1 MARGLSVPCCAMLC
15 PSSAETGETWWNTDL
30 GERVQYLLAFHFH
43 LGGGFPLKTRF
54 DKTILSRLAPAQT
67 LAKPR
72 VADEFLT
79 SREYDPYLV
88 VLTCL
93 ICSQTD
99 CQICRTMRTSPFFML
114 ELQTLSGLRGIIGIY
129 ILRNIIYYMINWEPK
144 RQKKKARDG
153 RAGHD
158 SIVVLWKF
166 CQAQKLK
173 HYPLVLVVV
182 LSLVPGALGCP
193 DFVVKWAFNASFDKN
208 EICLYPILFR
218 WTRINGFHKCTA

>member
-1 MARGLSVPCCAMLC
+1 MPCCAMLC

-43 LGGGFPLKTRF
+43 IFHLGGGFPRKTRF
-54 DKTILSRLAPAQT
+54 NKTILSRLAPAQT

-88 VLTCL
+88 VLTRL

-114 ELQTLSGLRGIIGIY
+114 ELQTLSGLRGIIGYLIENPNV
-129 ILRNIIYYMINWEPK
+129 RKK
-144 RQKKKARDG
+144 RQGWPSWACFHCG
-153 RAGHD
+153 F
-158 SIVVLWKF
+158 VVKF

-193 DFVVKWAFNASFDKN
+193 GFVVKWSMDWIKGKFTGKPH
-208 EICLYPILFR
+208 I
-218 WTRINGFHKCTA
+218 